1 MALCHHG
8 NHVDSNFN
16 ALLLLRQSYALLRR
30 KQRQSTKCYINV
42 DNASDTTM
50 GKRKHEMI
58 ESAAKVLALLNEAGR
73 DFKRYRSLVMET
85 SESLEIYESALLKLE
100 SLYRSQI
107 RTTLAQD
114 LEFRAAADA
123 LLAESEKDSVQPKS
137 FLLDPHDSLDF
148 RLLNEQETMSC
159 FRFSQMEIRALSCYI
174 KFPNVVLH
182 NRNSGTVD
190 NLTVWKV
197 ILRYVMLAI
206 FLFGFL
212 YDTNKTRRLSSTS
225 TYEQIA
231 RDFGCNETKIK
242 TIFNLAI
249 DYLAAKVYKKLYL
262 DLGALTEETLKNSA
276 DAIYRKVSQ
285 RQRDKTD
292 ATETVSFDT
301 KTVAQLLGGINQP
314 INRPT
319 TIHDAYFG
327 PKGYSLKYQCAV
339 NAEGF
344 FTHLSLAVGGSTQ
357 DATMLEQSKLLDM
370 MRTVKLFR
378 GIPPP
383 LYPIYGD
390 KGYTDGLSDQMLSSL
405 KIDKS
410 HRLLQTTNDVL
421 TSIDRTQHSDQSQ
434 ESSDVDC
441 SRANDYAAFVQNVL
455 DNMIS
460 QGRDPA
466 QMTEQEKEESNYVSA
481 SGRIGVEWAF
491 SILENTFP
499 FVVDKRS
506 NDLYRSELSSQFIV
520 SVFLLNLM
528 NCFRPNQ
535 IAQYFK
541 PEKKKSIEEYLDDI
555 DLRPNHCELVS
566 SKVNFGSK
574 LRIFKNQYDTG
585 TELQESDNCYIVINP
600 PEGMSIEAREKR
612 YSLLSEKTTM
622 SDDVLTFHKIVSE
635 FHKTTVLRIFD
646 THKSSSNNLQGT
658 NPIQRRT
665 NLALSDHDRMNDVS
679 ATTTAGS
686 RLTREMIEQ
695 FTPTQVQDFFSV
707 VTDKDNGINYNSED
721 NKKFLESLNFYMY

>member
-1 MALCHHG
+1 
-8 NHVDSNFN
+8 
-16 ALLLLRQSYALLRR
+16 
-30 KQRQSTKCYINV
+30 
-42 DNASDTTM
+42 M
-50 GKRKHEMI
+50 GKRKHERI

-182 NRNSGTVD
+182 NRHSGTVD

-197 ILRYVMLAI
+197 IL
-206 FLFGFL
+206 
-212 YDTNKTRRLSSTS
+212 RRLSSTS

-249 DYLAAKVYKKLYL
+249 EYLAAKVYKKLYL
-262 DLGALTEETLKNSA
+262 DLGALTEENLKNSV
-276 DAIYRKVSQ
+276 DAIYRKVNE
-285 RQRDKTD
+285 RQRDKTGAAETANFD
-292 ATETVSFDT
+292 A
-301 KTVAQLLGGINQP
+301 KTVAQFIGGIDQP

-357 DATMLEQSKLLDM
+357 DTTMLQQSKLLDM

-378 GIPPP
+378 RIPPP

-390 KGYTDGLSDQMLSSL
+390 KSYTDGLSDQMLSSL

-441 SRANDYAAFVQNVL
+441 SRANDHAAFVQNVL

-481 SGRIGVEWAF
+481 SGRIGVEWDF

-686 RLTREMIEQ
+686 RLIREMIER

-707 VTDKDNGINYNSED
+707 VTDKDDGINYNYDD
-721 NKKFLESLNFYMY
+721 NKKFLEIYGLS